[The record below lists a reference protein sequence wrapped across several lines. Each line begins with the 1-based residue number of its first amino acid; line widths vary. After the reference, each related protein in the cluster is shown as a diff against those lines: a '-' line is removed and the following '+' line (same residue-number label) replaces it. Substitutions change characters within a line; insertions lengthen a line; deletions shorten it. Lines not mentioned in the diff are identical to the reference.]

1 MDKKILSDYFAG
13 RLSSEKEDTVRRFL
27 LEHAED
33 ENVSS
38 MLEEIYESSSNEMDE
53 TALEGMYSTISRRLH
68 LNPSAEKSS
77 SALSDGKVWKK
88 VYFAVAAAAVAAF
101 LSLPLAFK
109 AGERQ
114 VEKERDAVSWIEKT
128 VPVGTVDSL
137 LLADGSMIYLEGGT
151 HIIYPSAFY
160 GNERKVFV
168 SGEIFAEVAKD
179 PSRPFIVN
187 AGEISVRV
195 LGTTFNL
202 KAYDAISCIE
212 AVLLEGSIN
221 LELTTPSGEQTARM
235 KPGSIAQYDRK
246 TGQLT
251 MSEFDRSAFSA
262 LKKGRGLYY
271 NNISMQDIATDLSRV
286 FGKKIVVADEKLA
299 QTRYFAIFTNNE
311 SLDNIL
317 SAINSDGRM
326 DISERD
332 DTIYLNSK

>member
-13 RLSSEKEDTVRRFL
+13 CLSSEKEDAVRRFL

-33 ENVSS
+33 EDVLAI
-38 MLEEIYESSSNEMDE
+38 LEDIYESSSDEMDE
-53 TALEGMYSTISRRLH
+53 AALEGMYSTITRRLQI
-68 LNPSAEKSS
+68 NQPADKYDEAFRKS
-77 SALSDGKVWKK
+77 KVWKK
-88 VYFAVAAAAVAAF
+88 ASFAVAAAAVMAF
-101 LSLPLAFK
+101 LSLPIAFK
-109 AGERQ
+109 AGGKQ
-114 VEKERDAVSWIEKT
+114 VEKERNAVSWIEKS

-151 HIIYPSAFY
+151 HIIYPSVFY

-168 SGEIFAEVAKD
+168 SGEIFAEIAKD
-179 PSRPFIVN
+179 PSCPFIVD
-187 AGEISVRV
+187 AGEVRVRV

-202 KAYDAISCIE
+202 RAYDAISCVE

>member
-1 MDKKILSDYFAG
+1 
-13 RLSSEKEDTVRRFL
+13 
-27 LEHAED
+27 
-33 ENVSS
+33 
-38 MLEEIYESSSNEMDE
+38 
-53 TALEGMYSTISRRLH
+53 
-68 LNPSAEKSS
+68 
-77 SALSDGKVWKK
+77 
-88 VYFAVAAAAVAAF
+88 
-101 LSLPLAFK
+101 
-109 AGERQ
+109 
-114 VEKERDAVSWIEKT
+114 
-128 VPVGTVDSL
+128 
-137 LLADGSMIYLEGGT
+137 
-151 HIIYPSAFY
+151 
-160 GNERKVFV
+160 
-168 SGEIFAEVAKD
+168 
-179 PSRPFIVN
+179 
-187 AGEISVRV
+187 
-195 LGTTFNL
+195 
-202 KAYDAISCIE
+202 
-212 AVLLEGSIN
+212 LEGSIN

-271 NNISMQDIATDLSRV
+271 NNISMQDIATALSRV

>member
-1 MDKKILSDYFAG
+1 MDKKILLDYFAG
-13 RLSSEKEDTVRRFL
+13 RLSSEKEDVVRHFL

-33 ENVSS
+33 EGVSAI
-38 MLEEIYESSSNEMDE
+38 LEEIYESSSDEMDE
-53 TALEGMYSTISRRLH
+53 TAFDGMYSTITRRLH
-68 LNPSAEKSS
+68 INQPADKYDTVLRKNR
-77 SALSDGKVWKK
+77 VWKRAS
-88 VYFAVAAAAVAAF
+88 FAIAAAAVAAC
-101 LSLPLAFK
+101 LSLPLAFN

-137 LLADGSMIYLEGGT
+137 LLADGSMIYMEGGT
-151 HIIYPSAFY
+151 HLIYPSAFY

-168 SGEIFAEVAKD
+168 SGEIFAEIAKD
-179 PSRPFIVN
+179 PYRPFIVN
-187 AGEISVRV
+187 AGEVRVRV

-202 KAYDAISCIE
+202 KAYDALSCVE

-235 KPGSIAQYDRK
+235 RPGSIAQYDRK

-251 MSEFDRSAFSA
+251 MSEFDRSAFSV

-317 SAINSDGRM
+317 SAINSDDRM
-326 DISERD
+326 VISERD
-332 DTIYLNSK
+332 GTIYLNSK